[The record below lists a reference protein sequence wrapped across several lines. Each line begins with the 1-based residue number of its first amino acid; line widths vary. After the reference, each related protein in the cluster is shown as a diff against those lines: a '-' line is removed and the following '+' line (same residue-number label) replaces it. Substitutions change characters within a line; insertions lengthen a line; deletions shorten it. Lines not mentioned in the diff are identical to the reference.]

1 MGDGA
6 KPGLPFPGNFLM
18 LCAVKQRRTLIGL
31 MFFTLAAG
39 LGWLVVQRTQI
50 ATFTLPDGSRL
61 YVRGVTVGSN
71 VTVHF
76 GSGLDKI
83 LARMPGKLGV
93 RFQRNQWRDQL
104 DGERLIFWF
113 EFERAQRSNT
123 TVDVQFTDAA
133 RLRTNRTESWLPVQT
148 LPNGR
153 MIADVAQPGRES
165 NRPQLFQTDVGALP
179 RC

>member
-1 MGDGA
+1 
-6 KPGLPFPGNFLM
+6 
-18 LCAVKQRRTLIGL
+18 

-39 LGWLVVQRTQI
+39 LGWLVVRRTQI

-123 TVDVQFTDAA
+123 TVDVQFTDVA

-153 MIADVAQPGRES
+153 MIADCAFMNWPRNEKTLSVEVLLEENRKPVRVGELTVS
-165 NRPQLFQTDVGALP
+165 NPAYRP
-179 RC
+179 

>member
-1 MGDGA
+1 
-6 KPGLPFPGNFLM
+6 
-18 LCAVKQRRTLIGL
+18 

-39 LGWLVVQRTQI
+39 LGWLVVRPTQV

-83 LARMPGKLGV
+83 LARMPGKLGE

-123 TVDVQFTDAA
+123 TVDVQFTDVA

-153 MIADVAQPGRES
+153 MIADCAFMNWPRNEKTLSVEVLLEENRKPVRVGELTVGNPGY
-165 NRPQLFQTDVGALP
+165 RP
-179 RC
+179 